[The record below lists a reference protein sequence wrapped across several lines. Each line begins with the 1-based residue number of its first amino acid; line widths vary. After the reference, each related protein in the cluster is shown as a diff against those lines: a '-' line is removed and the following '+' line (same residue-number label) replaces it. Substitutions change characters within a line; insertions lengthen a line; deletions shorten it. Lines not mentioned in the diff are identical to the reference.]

1 MKVPFTLK
9 PSRRF
14 VSVKNKMLF
23 FFLLAILIP
32 VVILFVNSYI
42 SSQQMLERKYTD
54 LLADVTRQSNIRIEE
69 FLEDTKQISLIA
81 SYGINSYISAVSQEN
96 YPVQNFLHDSSVTN
110 ELQATQ
116 LLMNYITMK
125 DRAISI
131 YVYNL
136 VNGSDLYVAPNK
148 PVDYT
153 YTPRAED
160 WFTEFLRSDD
170 ITRDLP
176 TRLDRQTKADNNW
189 TIYNLRKIFDMEN
202 GKLLGVMAVSVDIDF
217 INRLNKRMEAGN
229 RSAFTVTDDSGMI
242 IFNNNYN
249 LIGKPFRT
257 LFPVRE
263 EELAA
268 GSGRQIVCV
277 AGKNYILIQSPFE
290 EHKWKTYMYMP
301 VEELA
306 VEGDI
311 LKQNLWT
318 IAVVLLLFALA
329 SSVYMSNLI
338 TRPIKQLIRN
348 MTLVE
353 QGKFDNLPAV
363 RSNDEIG
370 VMASRFEQMSAELKQ
385 LVERIYVEQGQKVEA
400 EIRALQAQISPHF
413 LYNTLNSVKWIAT
426 MQQSDKIVEMTGALI
441 SMLRYTAKTD
451 NRLVPIREEL
461 EHILHYIVIQKVRY
475 FNRIEFHSEV
485 EGTLAEQEI
494 PKLSIQPLVE
504 NAIFHGIADQEDGLL
519 SIEVRRAGNTELTI
533 TVKDNGA
540 GMSAEASAKLRSRL
554 GGAEDSGGIGVIN
567 VHQRVRRLYGDPYG
581 VSFES
586 SPGQGAVFVIT
597 IPIRDRKEGY

>member
-1 MKVPFTLK
+1 MKYNLAQT
-9 PSRRF
+9 RRF
-14 VSVKNKMLF
+14 VSVKNKMMF

-32 VVILFVNSYI
+32 VIIMSINSYI

-69 FLEDTKQISLIA
+69 FLEDTKQISLIS

-96 YPVQNFLHDSSVTN
+96 YPVQNYLHDSSVPN

-136 VNGSDLYVAPNK
+136 NQGSDLYIAPNK
-148 PVDYT
+148 PIDYT
-153 YTPRAED
+153 YHPRDED
-160 WFTEFLRSDD
+160 WFNDFLRSED

-176 TRLDRQTKADNNW
+176 TRLDLQTKGDSNW
-189 TIYNLRKIFDMEN
+189 AIYNLRKIFDMEN
-202 GKLLGVMAVSVDIDF
+202 GKLLGMMVVSVDIDF
-217 INRLNKRMEAGN
+217 ISRLNKRMQSGN
-229 RSAFTVTDDSGMI
+229 RSAFTVVDDSGSI
-242 IFNNNYN
+242 IFNNNYD
-249 LIGKPFRT
+249 LIGQPFNS
-257 LFPVRE
+257 LFPLRE
-263 EELAA
+263 EVLAA
-268 GSGRQIVCV
+268 DLDRQIVRV
-277 AGKNYILIQSPFE
+277 SGQDYILIQSPFE
-290 EHKWKTYMYMP
+290 VHNWKTYMYMP

-306 VEGDI
+306 VESDI
-311 LKQNLWT
+311 FKRNLWT
-318 IAVVLLLFALA
+318 IVVVLLLFALV

-385 LVERIYVEQGQKVEA
+385 LVERIYVEQEQKVEA

-426 MQQSDKIVEMTGALI
+426 MQHSDKIVEMTEALI

-461 EHILHYIVIQKVRY
+461 EHIGHYIVIQKVRY
-475 FNRIEFHSEV
+475 FNRIEFHCEI
-485 EGTLAEQEI
+485 EPTLAEQEI

-504 NAIFHGIADQEDGLL
+504 NAIFHGIADQEDGLV
-519 SIEVRRAGNTELTI
+519 SIEVRYAGNSELTI
-533 TVKDNGA
+533 MVKDNGA
-540 GMSAEASAKLRSRL
+540 GVNEAAADQLQSRL
-554 GGAEDSGGIGVIN
+554 GGAEGSGGIGIIN
-567 VHQRVRRLYGDPYG
+567 VHQRIRRVYGEPYG
-581 VSFES
+581 VSFQS
-586 SPGQGAVFVIT
+586 SPGQGTVFVIR
-597 IPIRDRKEGY
+597 IPIRSRKEAG

>member
-1 MKVPFTLK
+1 MKAPFTLNR
-9 PSRRF
+9 SRRF

-32 VVILFVNSYI
+32 VVILFINSYI

-69 FLEDTKQISLIA
+69 FLEDMKQISLIA

-96 YPVQNFLHDSSVTN
+96 YPVQNYLHDSSVTN

-153 YTPRAED
+153 YNPRKED
-160 WFTEFLRSDD
+160 WFSDFLRSDD

-176 TRLDRQTKADNNW
+176 TMLDRQTKADNNW
-189 TIYNLRKIFDMEN
+189 AIYNLRKIFDMEN

-242 IFNNNYN
+242 IFNNNYE
-249 LIGKPFRT
+249 LIGKPFNTT

-263 EELAA
+263 GELAS
-268 GSGRQIVCV
+268 GSDRQIVRV
-277 AGKNYILIQSPFE
+277 SGKDYILIQSPFE
-290 EHKWKTYMYMP
+290 VHSWKTYMYMP

-311 LKQNLWT
+311 LKRNLWT
-318 IAVVLLLFALA
+318 IAVVLILFALA

-370 VMASRFEQMSAELKQ
+370 VMAGRFEQMSAELKQ
-385 LVERIYVEQGQKVEA
+385 LVERIYVEQEQKVEA

-426 MQQSDKIVEMTGALI
+426 MQQSEKIVEMTGALI

-461 EHILHYIVIQKVRY
+461 EHIGHYIVIQKVRY

-485 EGTLAEQEI
+485 EEGLAEQEI

-519 SIEVRRAGNTELTI
+519 SIEVRHAGSAELTI
-533 TVKDNGA
+533 TIRDNGA
-540 GMSAEASAKLRSRL
+540 GMSAEAAAKLRSRL
-554 GGAEDSGGIGVIN
+554 DGAEDNGGIGIIN

-581 VSFES
+581 VSFVS

-597 IPIRDRKEGY
+597 IPIQNKKGA

>member
-1 MKVPFTLK
+1 MKYNLART
-9 PSRRF
+9 RRF
-14 VSVKNKMLF
+14 VSVKNKMMF

-32 VVILFVNSYI
+32 VVIMFINSYI

-54 LLADVTRQSNIRIEE
+54 LLADITRQSNIRIEE
-69 FLEDTKQISLIA
+69 FLEDTKQISLIS

-96 YPVQNFLHDSSVTN
+96 YPVQNYLHDSSVPN

-136 VNGSDLYVAPNK
+136 NQGSDLYIAPNK
-148 PVDYT
+148 PIDYT
-153 YTPRAED
+153 YHPRNEE
-160 WFTEFLRSDD
+160 WFNDFLRSDD

-176 TRLDRQTKADNNW
+176 TRLDMQTKGDDNW
-189 TIYNLRKIFDMEN
+189 AIYNLRKIFDMEN
-202 GKLLGVMAVSVDIDF
+202 GKLLGLMVVSVDIDF
-217 INRLNKRMEAGN
+217 ISRLNKRMQAGN
-229 RSAFTVTDDSGMI
+229 RSAFTVVDNSDSI
-242 IFNNNYN
+242 IFNNNYD
-249 LIGKPFRT
+249 LIGKPFKS
-257 LFPVRE
+257 LFPLRE
-263 EELAA
+263 DALAA
-268 GSGRQIVCV
+268 DLNRQIVRV
-277 AGKNYILIQSPFE
+277 SGKDYILIQAPFE
-290 EHKWKTYMYMP
+290 VHDWKTYMYMP

-306 VEGDI
+306 VESDI
-311 LKQNLWT
+311 LKRNLWT
-318 IAVVLLLFALA
+318 IVVVLLLFALI
-329 SSVYMSNLI
+329 SSMYMSNLI

-353 QGKFDNLPAV
+353 QGKFDNLPVV

-385 LVERIYVEQGQKVEA
+385 LVERIYVEQEQKVEA

-426 MQQSDKIVEMTGALI
+426 MQQSDTIVEMTEALI

-451 NRLVPIREEL
+451 SRLVPIREEL
-461 EHILHYIVIQKVRY
+461 EHIDHYIVIQKVRY
-475 FNRIEFHSEV
+475 FNRIEFHSEI
-485 EGTLAEQEI
+485 EPALAEQEI

-504 NAIFHGIADQEDGLL
+504 NAIFHGIADQEDGLV
-519 SIEVRRAGNTELTI
+519 SIEVRYAGNSELAI

-540 GMSAEASAKLRSRL
+540 GMSRAAADQLQSRL
-554 GGAEDSGGIGVIN
+554 DGEEVSGGIGIIN
-567 VHQRVRRLYGDPYG
+567 VHQRIRRGYGEPYG
-581 VSFES
+581 VSFQS
-586 SPGQGAVFVIT
+586 SPGQGAVFVIR
-597 IPIRDRKEGY
+597 IPIRSRKEAG

>member
-1 MKVPFTLK
+1 MKAPFTLK

-14 VSVKNKMLF
+14 CEREEQDAVL

-96 YPVQNFLHDSSVTN
+96 YPVQNYLHDSSVTN

-153 YTPRAED
+153 YNPREED

-176 TRLDRQTKADNNW
+176 TRLDLQTKADSNW
-189 TIYNLRKIFDMEN
+189 TVYNLRKIFDMEN

-257 LFPVRE
+257 LFFRSVR
-263 EELAA
+263 
-268 GSGRQIVCV
+268 
-277 AGKNYILIQSPFE
+277 K
-290 EHKWKTYMYMP
+290 
-301 VEELA
+301 
-306 VEGDI
+306 
-311 LKQNLWT
+311 
-318 IAVVLLLFALA
+318 
-329 SSVYMSNLI
+329 
-338 TRPIKQLIRN
+338 
-348 MTLVE
+348 
-353 QGKFDNLPAV
+353 NLPQVQAG
-363 RSNDEIG
+363 RL
-370 VMASRFEQMSAELKQ
+370 SA
-385 LVERIYVEQGQKVEA
+385 
-400 EIRALQAQISPHF
+400 
-413 LYNTLNSVKWIAT
+413 
-426 MQQSDKIVEMTGALI
+426 
-441 SMLRYTAKTD
+441 
-451 NRLVPIREEL
+451 
-461 EHILHYIVIQKVRY
+461 
-475 FNRIEFHSEV
+475 
-485 EGTLAEQEI
+485 
-494 PKLSIQPLVE
+494 
-504 NAIFHGIADQEDGLL
+504 
-519 SIEVRRAGNTELTI
+519 
-533 TVKDNGA
+533 
-540 GMSAEASAKLRSRL
+540 
-554 GGAEDSGGIGVIN
+554 
-567 VHQRVRRLYGDPYG
+567 
-581 VSFES
+581 
-586 SPGQGAVFVIT
+586 
-597 IPIRDRKEGY
+597 

>member
-1 MKVPFTLK
+1 MKAPFPLK

-96 YPVQNFLHDSSVTN
+96 YPVQNYLHESSVTN

-153 YTPRAED
+153 YNPRKED

-229 RSAFTVTDDSGMI
+229 RSAFTVTDDSGRI

-268 GSGRQIVCV
+268 GSGRQIVRV

-290 EHKWKTYMYMP
+290 VHNWKTYMYMP

-311 LKQNLWT
+311 LKRNLWT
-318 IAVVLLLFALA
+318 IAVVLILFALA

-385 LVERIYVEQGQKVEA
+385 LVERIYVEQEQKVEA

-426 MQQSDKIVEMTGALI
+426 MQQPEKIVEMTGALI

-451 NRLVPIREEL
+451 NRLVPVREEL
-461 EHILHYIVIQKVRY
+461 EHIRHYIVIQKVRY
-475 FNRIEFHSEV
+475 FNRIEFRSEV
-485 EGTLAEQEI
+485 EETLAEQEI

-519 SIEVRRAGNTELTI
+519 SIEVRQAGTAELTI

-540 GMSAEASAKLRSRL
+540 GMSAEAAAKLRSRL

-567 VHQRVRRLYGDPYG
+567 VHQRVRRLYGEPYG

-586 SPGQGAVFVIT
+586 SPEQGAVFVIT
-597 IPIRDRKEGY
+597 IPIRDRKGDY

>member
-1 MKVPFTLK
+1 MKYNLART
-9 PSRRF
+9 RRF
-14 VSVKNKMLF
+14 VSVKNKMMF

-32 VVILFVNSYI
+32 VVIMFINSYI

-54 LLADVTRQSNIRIEE
+54 LLADITRQSNIRIEE
-69 FLEDTKQISLIA
+69 FLEDTKQISLIS

-96 YPVQNFLHDSSVTN
+96 YPVQNYLHDSSVPN

-136 VNGSDLYVAPNK
+136 NQGSDLYIAPNK
-148 PVDYT
+148 PIDYT
-153 YTPRAED
+153 YHPRNEE
-160 WFTEFLRSDD
+160 WFNDFLRSDD

-176 TRLDRQTKADNNW
+176 TRLDMQTKGDDNW
-189 TIYNLRKIFDMEN
+189 AIYNLRKIFDMEN
-202 GKLLGVMAVSVDIDF
+202 GKLLGLMVVSVDIDF
-217 INRLNKRMEAGN
+217 ISRLNKRMQAGN
-229 RSAFTVTDDSGMI
+229 RSAFTVVDNSDSI
-242 IFNNNYN
+242 IFNNNYD
-249 LIGKPFRT
+249 LIGKPFKS
-257 LFPVRE
+257 LFPLRE
-263 EELAA
+263 DALAA
-268 GSGRQIVCV
+268 DLNRQIVRV
-277 AGKNYILIQSPFE
+277 SGKDYILIQSPFE
-290 EHKWKTYMYMP
+290 VHDWKTYMYMP

-306 VEGDI
+306 VESDI
-311 LKQNLWT
+311 LKRNLWT
-318 IAVVLLLFALA
+318 IVVVLLLFALI
-329 SSVYMSNLI
+329 SSMYMSNLI

-353 QGKFDNLPAV
+353 QGKFDNLPVV

-385 LVERIYVEQGQKVEA
+385 LVERIYVEQEQKVEA

-426 MQQSDKIVEMTGALI
+426 MQQSDTIVEMTEALI

-461 EHILHYIVIQKVRY
+461 EHIDHYIVIQKVRY
-475 FNRIEFHSEV
+475 FNRIEFHSEI
-485 EGTLAEQEI
+485 EPALAEQEI

-504 NAIFHGIADQEDGLL
+504 NAIFHGIADQEDGLV
-519 SIEVRRAGNTELTI
+519 SIEVRYAGNSELAI

-540 GMSAEASAKLRSRL
+540 GMSRAAADQLQSRL
-554 GGAEDSGGIGVIN
+554 DGEEVSGGIGIIN
-567 VHQRVRRLYGDPYG
+567 VHQRIRRGYGGPYG
-581 VSFES
+581 VSFQS
-586 SPGQGAVFVIT
+586 SPGQGAVFVIR
-597 IPIRDRKEGY
+597 IPIRSRKEAG

>member
-1 MKVPFTLK
+1 MVRT
-9 PSRRF
+9 RRF
-14 VSVKNKMLF
+14 VSVKNKIMF

-32 VVILFVNSYI
+32 VVIMFINSYI

-54 LLADVTRQSNIRIEE
+54 LLADITRQSDIRIEE
-69 FLEDTKQISLIA
+69 FLEDTKQISLIS
-81 SYGINSYISAVSQEN
+81 SYGVNSYISAVSQEN
-96 YPVQNFLHDSSVTN
+96 YPVQNYLHDSSVTN

-136 VNGSDLYVAPNK
+136 NKGSDLYIAPNK
-148 PVDYT
+148 PIDYT
-153 YTPRAED
+153 YHPRNED
-160 WFTEFLRSDD
+160 WFNDFLRSDD

-176 TRLDRQTKADNNW
+176 TRRDKQTKGEDNW
-189 TIYNLRKIFDMEN
+189 AIYNLRKIFDMEN
-202 GKLLGVMAVSVDIDF
+202 GKLLGIMVVSVDIDF
-217 INRLNKRMEAGN
+217 INRLNKRMQAGN
-229 RSAFTVTDDSGMI
+229 RSAFTVVDDGDRI
-242 IFNNNYN
+242 IFNSNYT
-249 LIGKPFRT
+249 LIGKPFKS
-257 LFPVRE
+257 LFPIGEHV
-263 EELAA
+263 LSAD
-268 GSGRQIVCV
+268 SNRQIVH
-277 AGKNYILIQSPFE
+277 ASGKDYILIQAPFE
-290 EHKWKTYMYMP
+290 QHNWKTYMYMP

-311 LKQNLWT
+311 LKRNLWT
-318 IAVVLLLFALA
+318 IVVVLVVFALV
-329 SSVYMSNLI
+329 SSVYMSSLI

-353 QGKFDNLPAV
+353 QGKFDNLPEV

-385 LVERIYVEQGQKVEA
+385 LVERIYDEQEQKVEA

-426 MQQSDKIVEMTGALI
+426 MQQSEKIVEMTEALI
-441 SMLRYTAKTD
+441 SMLRYTARTD

-461 EHILHYIVIQKVRY
+461 EHIAHYIVIQKVRY
-475 FNRIEFHSEV
+475 FNRIDFRCEIEESLE
-485 EGTLAEQEI
+485 EQEI

-504 NAIFHGIADQEDGLL
+504 NAIFHGIADQEEGLL
-519 SIEVRRAGNTELTI
+519 AIEVRHIGNSELAI
-533 TVKDNGA
+533 TVQDNGA
-540 GMSAEASAKLRSRL
+540 GMDEATADQLKGRL
-554 GGAEDSGGIGVIN
+554 GGAEGGGIGIIN
-567 VHQRVRRLYGDPYG
+567 VHQRIRRMYGEPYG

-586 SPGQGAVFVIT
+586 SLGQGAIFVIR
-597 IPIRDRKEGY
+597 IPISDRKETL

>member
-1 MKVPFTLK
+1 MKHNLAQT
-9 PSRRF
+9 RRF
-14 VSVKNKMLF
+14 VSVKNKMMF

-32 VVILFVNSYI
+32 VIIMFINSYI

-54 LLADVTRQSNIRIEE
+54 LLADITRQSNIRIEE
-69 FLEDTKQISLIA
+69 FLEDTKQISLIS

-96 YPVQNFLHDSSVTN
+96 YPVQNYLHDSSVTN

-136 VNGSDLYVAPNK
+136 NKGSDLYIAPNK
-148 PVDYT
+148 PIDYT
-153 YTPRAED
+153 YHPRNEA
-160 WFTEFLRSDD
+160 WFNDFLRSDD

-176 TRLDRQTKADNNW
+176 TRLDLQTKRDDNW
-189 TIYNLRKIFDMEN
+189 AIYNLRKIFDMEN
-202 GKLLGVMAVSVDIDF
+202 GKLLGVMVVSVDIDF
-217 INRLNKRMEAGN
+217 IDRLNKRMQAGN
-229 RSAFTVTDDSGMI
+229 RSAFTVADDQDRI
-242 IFNNNYN
+242 IFNNNYS
-249 LIGKPFRT
+249 LIGQPFRSQ
-257 LFPVRE
+257 FPVRE
-263 EELAA
+263 GVLA
-268 GSGRQIVCV
+268 SGLDRQIVRV
-277 AGKNYILIQSPFE
+277 SGQDYILIQAPFE
-290 EHKWKTYMYMP
+290 VHDWKTYMYMP
-301 VEELA
+301 VGELA
-306 VEGDI
+306 VESDI
-311 LKQNLWT
+311 LKRNLWT
-318 IAVVLLLFALA
+318 VVVVLVGFALI

-353 QGKFDNLPAV
+353 QGKFDNLPVV

-385 LVERIYVEQGQKVEA
+385 LVERIYVEQEQKVEA

-426 MQQSDKIVEMTGALI
+426 MQQSDKIVEMTEALI

-451 NRLVPIREEL
+451 SRLVPIREEL
-461 EHILHYIVIQKVRY
+461 EHIGHYIVIQKVRY

-485 EGTLAEQEI
+485 EETLAEQEI

-519 SIEVRRAGNTELTI
+519 SIEVRRAGSAELTI
-533 TVKDNGA
+533 SVRDNGA
-540 GMSAEASAKLRSRL
+540 GMSGEAAEKLRSRL
-554 GGAEDSGGIGVIN
+554 GGAGDSGGIGIIN
-567 VHQRVRRLYGDPYG
+567 VHQRVRRLYGEPYG

-586 SPGQGAVFVIT
+586 SPGQGAVFVIR
-597 IPIRDRKEGY
+597 IPVRDRKGAG